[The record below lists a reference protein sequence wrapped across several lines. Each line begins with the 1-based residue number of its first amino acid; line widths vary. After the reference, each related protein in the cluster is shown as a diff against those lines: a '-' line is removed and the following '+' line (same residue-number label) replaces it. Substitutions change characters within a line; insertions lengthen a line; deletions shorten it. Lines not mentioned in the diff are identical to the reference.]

1 MKIMHIVIASLIVLS
16 AGFAHGEE
24 KFNYGEKWKEA
35 GIGEKMN
42 FIDGYQFGYIMGAMK
57 AAKFFMPTTTEEE
70 KEAAFTRATMIYA
83 DRQFGKD
90 MLVSILLVMDKL
102 YGDPANAYIEK
113 GFIMEAAIDA
123 VRGRDISE
131 DLKLHRKNAEGDTE
145 KEEVDKSEIKEE
157 K

>member
-1 MKIMHIVIASLIVLS
+1 MKTIHFIIVGLMVLS
-16 AGFAHGEE
+16 AGFAQAEE

-57 AAKFFMPTTTEEE
+57 AAKFFMPTTTDEE
-70 KEAAFTRATMIYA
+70 KEAAFKRATMIYA

-102 YGDPANAYIEK
+102 YKDPANAYIDK

-123 VRGRDISE
+123 VRGRDVSE
-131 DLKLHRKNAEGDTE
+131 DLSLHRETAEG
-145 KEEVDKSEIKEE
+145 KLEEGK
-157 K
+157 

>member
-1 MKIMHIVIASLIVLS
+1 MKIIHFIIVGLMVLS
-16 AGFAHGEE
+16 ASFAHAEE

-102 YGDPANAYIEK
+102 YEDPANGYIEK
-113 GFIMEAAIDA
+113 GFIMEAAIDK

-131 DLKLHRKNAEGDTE
+131 DLRLYRETAEG
-145 KEEVDKSEIKEE
+145 KSEEGK
-157 K
+157 